1 MRIVIKEVKSGV
13 QNSFSIYIYTLLSK
27 WRLITHFKNVLITL
41 RWASNML
48 IFGLGCPS
56 LNQSCHLVLHCRT
69 RPLKLKF
76 LASDKQTGT
85 LTTPETQNSPTHNCY
100 LVELYSVETHLS
112 HTIPPLGF
120 LSGDI
125 LLALVWYWGGSRLL
139 LYTLSLWNKGFT
151 HTHIHLSHHAS
162 IGISQWRH
170 FISISVILRGV

>member
-1 MRIVIKEVKSGV
+1 MYTCVTFCLCVT
-13 QNSFSIYIYTLLSK
+13 QFCTTLLVCLFIWLLCAFYVCLVWLFFFTCVTLCVSFFFLLV
-27 WRLITHFKNVLITL
+27 WLFSHTH
-41 RWASNML
+41 
-48 IFGLGCPS
+48 
-56 LNQSCHLVLHCRT
+56 
-69 RPLKLKF
+69 PL
-76 LASDKQTGT
+76 
-85 LTTPETQNSPTHNCY
+85 THNCY

-112 HTIPPLGF
+112 HTMPPLGF